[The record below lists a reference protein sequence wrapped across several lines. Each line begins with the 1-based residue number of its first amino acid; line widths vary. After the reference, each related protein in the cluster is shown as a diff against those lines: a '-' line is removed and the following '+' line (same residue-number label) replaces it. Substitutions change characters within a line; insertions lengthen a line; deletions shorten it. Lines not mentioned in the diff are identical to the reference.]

1 MKKKRHT
8 AGRFAVLAVLAALAA
23 LAGRLEW
30 GWRQVHAHEEGET
43 SGRG

>member
-23 LAGRLEW
+23 LAGRLAW
-30 GWRQVHAHEEGET
+30 GWWQVHAHE
-43 SGRG
+43 